1 MLRDGW
7 IAATRNL
14 DEVDEACAPLDYV
27 MGAPRQA
34 RLARVMS
41 NKFAF
46 GGINT
51 SLIFARP

>member
-7 IAATRNL
+7 IAPTRNL
-14 DEVDEACAPLDYV
+14 EVVGEGCAPLDYV
-27 MGAPRQA
+27 MGESRSA
-34 RLARVMS
+34 RLRRVLC

-51 SLIFARP
+51 SLVVSAL